1 MKIFT
6 AHVDENGNLAL
17 GQLPPFPPGK
27 VLHVFIMDGTDVAI
41 LGQVIDVIASTEEVN
56 SALLEQLEALD
67 EAVWDAQFAAS
78 QDILAELAEQARS
91 EYERS
96 KNKN

>member
-1 MKIFT
+1 M
-6 AHVDENGNLAL
+6 
-17 GQLPPFPPGK
+17 
-27 VLHVFIMDGTDVAI
+27 
-41 LGQVIDVIASTEEVN
+41 IDVIASTEEVN